1 MAAAIVEMKIPCLN
15 EMKSSVEF
23 LQELEYSLHSKSNVF
38 QTRRGLLHA
47 RMWHDEKTWASSFF
61 RSSHVKARGRTPL
74 RIAIDVDD
82 QQDFGGDTQ

>member
-1 MAAAIVEMKIPCLN
+1 MVAARIERQIPCLN

-23 LQELEYSLHSKSNVF
+23 LQKLEYSLHSKSKVF
-38 QTRRGLLHA
+38 QTRRDLLHE
-47 RMWHDEKTWASSFF
+47 RMGMTRRPGAGSCFHF
-61 RSSHVKARGRTPL
+61 SHIKVRGRTPL